1 MRFLKVAFLALIF
14 TVVLA
19 GCNRA
24 PSNVITMQTSD
35 CGRTWRT
42 IGVGQTIPNQ
52 PMTVCGYNIQLPNYP
67 MQGSTEF
74 LTQFK
79 DNVLVKVQISYDYTI
94 VDGAKYLN
102 FAKFLGRMRTETT
115 GGEEAN
121 ADNNGTSKYESAEN
135 VVIDNRIREQVTS
148 DTPVEDIVTFNP
160 TKFEAGLYKRANDIM
175 AERGVQ
181 LSNMTFV
188 VLPEDQT
195 RMAIDAATAMAVY
208 ESKGMAELGRELV
221 VARAGASQVTVHS
234 K

>member
-1 MRFLKVAFLALIF
+1 MRFMKYVLLSFLL
-14 TVVLA
+14 TVTLA
-19 GCNRA
+19 ACNRA

-35 CGRTWRT
+35 CGRSWRT
-42 IGVGQTIPNQ
+42 IGVGETIPKQ
-52 PMTVCGYNIQLPNYP
+52 PLTVCGYNITLPNHP
-67 MQGSTEF
+67 MQGNTEF

-79 DNVLVKVQISYDYTI
+79 DNVLVKVLISYDYTI
-94 VDGAKYLN
+94 VDGNRYLS
-102 FAKFLGRMRTETT
+102 FAKFLGRMRTDVS

-160 TKFEAGLYKRANDIM
+160 TKFEAVLYKKANEIM
-175 AERGVQ
+175 EERGVQ

-188 VLPEDQT
+188 VMPEDQT

-208 ESKGMAELGRELV
+208 ESKGMAVLGRELV
-221 VARAGASQVTVHS
+221 IARAGASQVTVQT